1 MPPPDIT
8 ASATTFMTNFRVC
21 TEGDVRRII
30 MASSSKTC
38 ALDPVPMFL
47 LKEMID
53 PLLPSLTAMVNAS
66 LREGYLSASQKCAVI
81 TPVLKKVSLNKLD
94 LKNYRPISNLTFVSK
109 VVEKVAC
116 EQLMEYLNDN
126 NLLPVHQS
134 AYRRYHSTET
144 ALLQVMSDV
153 YKTADCQKVTLM
165 GLLDLSVAFDCV
177 NHLILLQRL
186 SLIFG
191 VRGAVLDWIRSFL
204 TGRTRRVCYGGR
216 MSSIIVL
223 LCGVP

>member
-94 LKNYRPISNLTFVSK
+94 LKNYRPISNLTFVYK
-109 VVEKVAC
+109 VVEKIAC
-116 EQLMEYLNDN
+116 EQLIEYLNGN
-126 NLLPVHQS
+126 GLLPVHQS

-144 ALLQVMSDV
+144 ALLQPAGDV
-153 YKTADCQKVTLM
+153 RRLYKAADCQKITLM
-165 GLLDLSVAFDCV
+165 ACWILVRNLIASATLSCCSISQGPLGYAA
-177 NHLILLQRL
+177 LYWTG
-186 SLIFG
+186 FG
-191 VRGAVLDWIRSFL
+191 CS
-204 TGRTRRVCYGGR
+204 
-216 MSSIIVL
+216 
-223 LCGVP
+223 